1 MSSRPPA
8 SFSTC
13 CAERFDDQESVKVD
27 DLKVTGE
34 EVFSLVKRTPR
45 TAEYK
50 GKLIG
55 GKTIN
60 GVVNVAVNGQAQE
73 FQWTAERALPAK
85 P

>member
-1 MSSRPPA
+1 M
-8 SFSTC
+8 
-13 CAERFDDQESVKVD
+13 
-27 DLKVTGE
+27 TGE
-34 EVFSLVKRTPR
+34 EVFFIVERTPR